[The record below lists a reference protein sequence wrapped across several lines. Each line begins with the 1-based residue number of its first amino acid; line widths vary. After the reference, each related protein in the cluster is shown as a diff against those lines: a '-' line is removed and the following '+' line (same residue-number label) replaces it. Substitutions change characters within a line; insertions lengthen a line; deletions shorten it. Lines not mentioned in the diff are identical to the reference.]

1 MWEGFVGLIV
11 NAISTLHLQLGSWG
25 LAIILFTVAVKAITW
40 PLTSK
45 QLKSSKAMQELQPR
59 MKAIQEKYKD
69 NREMQ
74 SQEMMKLY
82 QEAGVQP
89 LMGCLPMLLQ
99 LPVWFALFQA
109 ISQLASKGLLQEGF
123 LFLPSL
129 ACPTTA
135 EPLRAVCETTFGSGW
150 MLNVGNLAS
159 TWPYL
164 ILPIITVVTQI
175 GVGKLMS
182 PPTAPAASSNG
193 KPQQEDP
200 TQATMR
206 QMNTIMPF
214 MFGFFAL
221 TVPAGLALYWVTNN
235 VLTYFQYWV
244 LNRDTGSPALRL
256 APAASTPERPVPVPE
271 RRPVL
276 ETQAAAP
283 QELDYSEE
291 AKNGKSRRKRK
302 KR

>member
-1 MWEGFVGLIV
+1 MWAQFVGLIE
-11 NAISTLHLQLGSWG
+11 NSISLLHLQLGSWG
-25 LAIILFTVAVKAITW
+25 LAIILFTIAVKAITW

-59 MKAIQEKYKD
+59 MKAIQEKHKD

-99 LPVWFALFQA
+99 LPIWFALFQA
-109 ISQLASKGLLQEGF
+109 ISKLAAGGRLQESF

-150 MLNVGNLAS
+150 MLNLGNLAS

-182 PPTAPAASSNG
+182 PPTAAPTSSNG
-193 KPQQEDP
+193 KPAQEDP

-244 LNRDTGSPALRL
+244 LNRDQGSAPLRL
-256 APAASTPERPVPVPE
+256 APAASSPERPVPVPE

-276 ETQAAAP
+276 EVQTAP

-291 AKNGKSRRKRK
+291 PKNAKSRRKRK